1 SLDENGVLVGNNT
14 AVFEN
19 LTLYAKWQ
27 AVDVEP
33 TYVITWK
40 NHDGTIL
47 LTQNLEEGVLPAYTG
62 TTPKKAETET
72 HTYVFAGWT
81 PTIALVTKDQ
91 IYTATF
97 TEEAKSTSDYKQDLN
112 TIFEFNISA
121 LLPEMVVNDYQIFD
135 DSDDEMIAVYLY
147 VFNWD
152 LEDALAYMDLLDLEL
167 TYDSIEDAWVLG
179 DYFLYVFDDDIEF
192 GELFYGIGIYGYLED
207 GTDPG
212 DPVEGTPFDKNELN
226 ALFGFDIYELMPDFA
241 SNSSLISDYSDETV
255 IDVY

>member
-1 SLDENGVLVGNNT
+1 
-14 AVFEN
+14 
-19 LTLYAKWQ
+19 
-27 AVDVEP
+27 
-33 TYVITWK
+33 
-40 NHDGTIL
+40 
-47 LTQNLEEGVLPAYTG
+47 
-62 TTPKKAETET
+62 
-72 HTYVFAGWT
+72 AGWT

-255 IDVY
+255 IDVYIDIFDWTEADALAYMDLLDANLTYDESNEVWILGDFFIYVFADDETYPGQMVYGIG